1 MCIQPYIHQHT
12 SKHPLNTPYTPHIHP
27 MYSNTGNAGPFL
39 AYNRP
44 SGYGGVG
51 GWFKKDIEVWA
62 CLLEA
67 AYVFNK
73 RVNMV

>member
-1 MCIQPYIHQHT
+1 
-12 SKHPLNTPYTPHIHP
+12 

>member
-1 MCIQPYIHQHT
+1 MVRLYGT
-12 SKHPLNTPYTPHIHP
+12 SYKGEKDCVMLMDDFLPRGK
-27 MYSNTGNAGPFL
+27 YSNTGNAGPFL

-67 AYVFNK
+67 AYVFNT